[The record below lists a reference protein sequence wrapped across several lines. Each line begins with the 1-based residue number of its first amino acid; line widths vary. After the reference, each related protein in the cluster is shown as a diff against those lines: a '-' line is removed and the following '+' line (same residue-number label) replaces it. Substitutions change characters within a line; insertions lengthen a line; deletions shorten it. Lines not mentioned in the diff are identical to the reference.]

1 MSGSEPVIRVAGAGD
16 AAALHAA
23 LRALAADLGDP
34 FRAAEADIAAALAG
48 PRAFALA
55 LLAGGAPPAGAALA
69 APVMSTMAGGAVL
82 HVSDLWVAAPARG
95 RSLGRRLLAAA
106 AREGRARW
114 GTRGLTLTVY
124 DGNAGAR
131 AFYARLGF
139 RLRAGDHGAYLD
151 ADGIAALEGQ
161 AA

>member
-1 MSGSEPVIRVAGAGD
+1 MSASDPAIRVASAGD
-16 AAALHAA
+16 APALHAA
-23 LRALAADLGDP
+23 LGALATDLGDP
-34 FRAAEADIAAALAG
+34 FRAAEADIAAAIAG
-48 PRAFALA
+48 PRAFACA
-55 LLAGGAPPAGAALA
+55 LLAGGTPPVGAALA
-69 APVMSTMAGGAVL
+69 SPVMSTVAGGAVL

-124 DGNAGAR
+124 DGNPGAR

-139 RLRAGDHGAYLD
+139 RLRAGDHGAFLGEE
-151 ADGIAALEGQ
+151 GIAALDGQ
-161 AA
+161 TA